1 MRTSLSGRSRL
12 LPVLTLVLTA
22 LVASAVP
29 ALGAPSEGDAV
40 ARFGASVLEEAGAP
54 PLKVLRASDVVA
66 PPRLRARANLVRPE
80 DPVTAPFSVS
90 YTGFS
95 TEQRASFQH
104 AVDIWS
110 RILVSD
116 VPIHV
121 DATLSRLEPGVLG
134 AAGPGNAF
142 RTTGADPSYFAVA
155 LANSIVGRDLDPE
168 RPDIVAEFSDDPG
181 LVYFGTDGRPPTGT
195 FDFPTIVL
203 HEIGHG
209 IGFFGGLEVVN
220 DRGTYD
226 PGSAEPTPFIYDRFT
241 VQETG
246 TSFRPLLDYPRDSVE
261 LAAALQSNAVF
272 WDGDNGVA
280 AAGGAL
286 PRLYAPPRWE
296 PGSSYSHLDEV
307 SYPPGTT
314 NALMTPF
321 AARQEVLRDPGPI
334 SLGILEDQGWRLSQ
348 ASDPTPPPSAQPSVS
363 PSPTPEATSAPM
375 PAMTFEPTP
384 NPTPASAPGG
394 SRYTPVDPRRLL
406 DTRDG
411 TGAPTGR
418 VPAGGSVR
426 LVVAGGGTGVPAGA
440 TAVVLNVTGVAA
452 TRPTDVRVFPATSGG
467 AVPSVSNLNL
477 AAGQTRANLVT
488 VAVGEQGAVRL
499 RNQSGDVHLLA
510 DLAGYYLPQAASGF
524 FPLEPTRVLDTR
536 TGVGSSPG
544 ARLPAGGTLDLQVAG
559 TREVP
564 TTAQAVVL
572 SVTAVGATRSTDVRV
587 YPRRAAS
594 AAVPTISNL
603 NVVPGGAVPNLVIV
617 RVGDDGLV
625 RLRNNAGELSL
636 VADVFG
642 YYDAGS
648 GGALFRPL
656 APERLL
662 DTRPARLGE
671 RELLDLDTSE
681 RGGVPEG
688 ATAVALNLTGVAAS
702 ASTDIRVYPTP
713 LGRTGDGPPSVST
726 LNLTRGQTA
735 AAAAIVPTGNGGM
748 VRFYNNSG
756 SVALLADVAGWFGP

>member
-348 ASDPTPPPSAQPSVS
+348 ASDQI
-363 PSPTPEATSAPM
+363 
-375 PAMTFEPTP
+375 
-384 NPTPASAPGG
+384 
-394 SRYTPVDPRRLL
+394 
-406 DTRDG
+406 
-411 TGAPTGR
+411 GR
-418 VPAGGSVR
+418 AHV
-426 LVVAGGGTGVPAGA
+426 
-440 TAVVLNVTGVAA
+440 
-452 TRPTDVRVFPATSGG
+452 
-467 AVPSVSNLNL
+467 
-477 AAGQTRANLVT
+477 
-488 VAVGEQGAVRL
+488 
-499 RNQSGDVHLLA
+499 
-510 DLAGYYLPQAASGF
+510 
-524 FPLEPTRVLDTR
+524 
-536 TGVGSSPG
+536 
-544 ARLPAGGTLDLQVAG
+544 
-559 TREVP
+559 
-564 TTAQAVVL
+564 
-572 SVTAVGATRSTDVRV
+572 
-587 YPRRAAS
+587 
-594 AAVPTISNL
+594 
-603 NVVPGGAVPNLVIV
+603 
-617 RVGDDGLV
+617 
-625 RLRNNAGELSL
+625 
-636 VADVFG
+636 
-642 YYDAGS
+642 
-648 GGALFRPL
+648 
-656 APERLL
+656 
-662 DTRPARLGE
+662 
-671 RELLDLDTSE
+671 
-681 RGGVPEG
+681 
-688 ATAVALNLTGVAAS
+688 
-702 ASTDIRVYPTP
+702 
-713 LGRTGDGPPSVST
+713 
-726 LNLTRGQTA
+726 
-735 AAAAIVPTGNGGM
+735 
-748 VRFYNNSG
+748 
-756 SVALLADVAGWFGP
+756 